1 MVGGQTEKRRLC
13 LRSVDDEMAILTR
26 DQIEKL
32 AGIIRKHAT
41 WVTWR
46 LLGDKYVSQEDID
59 KLTKEGVL
67 PMDVQTPMIKHAFV
81 LGRMESL
88 LKEAEWK
95 NYDWDQ
101 LVEAATS
108 KHTDLQKMQIEAAEL
123 SFHITLRNLFSDIQ
137 KGLYQDLAQATGK
150 AVTESVVKER
160 VAEEI
165 KEGIE
170 TRKGYI
176 KVANSLVE
184 NLKETKRNWHRVA
197 VTEMHA
203 AKEKGVVS
211 SILSGE
217 GVYRRAD
224 GPESFVA
231 VMPDP
236 DACGECQ
243 KLYLDPKTGHPK
255 IFRLSELMENEG
267 TNYNRPWRQN
277 ARPVIPPL
285 HPHCYCRLRFVPP
298 GWGWNDKGRFT
309 VVDPDKYSEHLQD
322 KVSKS
327 IDILKSDED
336 HSLLRTSLQHVPTG
350 DEIRSTQTSDEAMQI
365 AKNLGKIK
373 EIHAEDPEEFRRIE
387 RLQHLALAVAVGLL
401 GQEAVNVEG

>member
-1 MVGGQTEKRRLC
+1 
-13 LRSVDDEMAILTR
+13 MAILTR

-32 AGIIRKHAT
+32 AEIIRKHAT

-46 LLGDKYVSQEDID
+46 LLGDKYVSQTDID
-59 KLTKEGVL
+59 RLTKEGVL
-67 PMDVQTPMIKHAFV
+67 PMGVQTPMIKHSFV

-95 NYDWDQ
+95 EFSWDQ

-123 SFHITLRNLFSDIQ
+123 SSHVTLRNLFDDIQ
-137 KGLYQDLAQATGK
+137 RGLYQDLAQATGK
-150 AVTESVVKER
+150 AVTESVIKER

-184 NLKETKRNWHRVA
+184 NLKENKRNWHRVA

-224 GPESFVA
+224 GDDSFVA

-236 DACGECQ
+236 DACGECVR
-243 KLYLDPKTGHPK
+243 LYLDPKTGNPK
-255 IFRLSELMENEG
+255 IFRLSELLENEG

-277 ARPVIPPL
+277 AKPVIPPL
-285 HPHCYCRLRFVPP
+285 HPHCFCRLRYVPP
-298 GWGWNDKGRFT
+298 GWGWNEKGRFT
-309 VVDPDKYSEHLQD
+309 VVDPDKYSSHLQE

-327 IDILKSDED
+327 VEILKANED
-336 HSLLRTSLQHVPTG
+336 YSLLRTSLQQIPTE
-350 DEIRSTQTSDEAMQI
+350 DEVRAIRSPEEAIQMADNLDRI
-365 AKNLGKIK
+365 KN
-373 EIHAEDPEEFRRIE
+373 IHSEDPEEFRRIE
-387 RLQHLALAVAVGLL
+387 KLQFLAVAVSIVLSD
-401 GQEAVNVEG
+401 QEGDNASI